1 MKDAVTAW
9 LANPVTGVLFAV
21 LWLVILIT
29 VTIGVAGVIR
39 TGGIQVMG
47 LLSARPML
55 LPGYPRRGHLYPP
68 LLLFLIAML
77 GVVMLS
83 WGGALM
89 WLVDAVDLAPILAV
103 LIAVGGWIVSIALG
117 VGIARGERAEGLAYA
132 VLVMIRPAAPLLA
145 RLVPPGSGEGE
156 AAAGDDEDEDEDE
169 EELAEHEVRA
179 FIGAGEA
186 AGILEREDAE
196 LIASVVE
203 LADTVAREIMTPR
216 TDIVAVPVDCEFEQ
230 LQEAFAISMFTRLP
244 VYRDTLDRIEGLLHV
259 KDVFKAAAAG
269 RRPPAGELLRPVPI
283 VPETKPLRDLLREFQ
298 AERQQLAVVVD
309 EYGGT
314 SGIVTLEDV
323 LEEIV
328 GEIQDEHQAEVP
340 DVEDEGSG
348 SFLVAGGAHVE
359 VLETLFGVEVGEMDF
374 DSVAGLVLDR
384 LGHLP
389 RTGETIAW
397 RGLALEAVE
406 VDRRR
411 LKRVRVGRLPVK
423 DGA

>member
-1 MKDAVTAW
+1 MKGAIVAW
-9 LANPVTGVLFAV
+9 LENPVTGVLLAGF
-21 LWLVILIT
+21 WLVVLIAVAT
-29 VTIGVAGVIR
+29 GVAGVIR

-47 LLSARPML
+47 LLSAKPSL
-55 LPGYPRRGHLYPP
+55 LPGYPRRGHLFPP
-68 LLLFLIAML
+68 LVLFLLAIL
-77 GVVMLS
+77 GGVMMA
-83 WGGALM
+83 WAAALM
-89 WLVDAVDLAPILAV
+89 WLVDAMDLAPAVAAIFALAGWG
-103 LIAVGGWIVSIALG
+103 LAIAVAA
-117 VGIARGERAEGLAYA
+117 GIARGDFAEELAHA
-132 VLVMIRPAAPLLA
+132 VLVMIRPAAPLLT
-145 RLVPPGSGEGE
+145 RLVPAGAGEGE
-156 AAAGDDEDEDEDE
+156 TTASDDEDEDE
-169 EELAEHEVRA
+169 EELDEHEVKA

-216 TDIVAVPVDCEFEQ
+216 TDIVAVPVNSEFED
-230 LQEAFAISMFTRLP
+230 LQNAFVSSMFTRLP

-269 RRPPAGELLRPVPI
+269 RRPSAGELLRPVPV

-298 AERQQLAVVVD
+298 TERQQLAVVVD

-328 GEIQDEHQAEVP
+328 GEIQDEHQAELP
-340 DVEDEGSG
+340 DVEEEGDG
-348 SFLVAGGAHVE
+348 SFLIAGGAHVE
-359 VLETLFGVEVGEMDF
+359 VLERIFGVEVGEVDF

-389 RTGETIAW
+389 RAGETITW
-397 RGLALEAVE
+397 KSLRLDAVE

-411 LKRVRVGRLPVK
+411 LKRVRVTRL
-423 DGA
+423 AE

>member
-1 MKDAVTAW
+1 MREAIVAW
-9 LANPVTGVLFAV
+9 LANPVTGVLLAGF
-21 LWLVILIT
+21 WLVVLIAVAT
-29 VTIGVAGVIR
+29 GVAGVIR

-47 LLSARPML
+47 LLSARPSL

-68 LLLFLIAML
+68 LVLFLLAVL
-77 GVVMLS
+77 GGVMMGWAAS
-83 WGGALM
+83 LM
-89 WLVDAVDLAPILAV
+89 WLVDAVHLTPAVAAIIALAGWGLA
-103 LIAVGGWIVSIALG
+103 IAVAA
-117 VGIARGERAEGLAYA
+117 GIARGDFAEGLAHA
-132 VLVMIRPAAPLLA
+132 VLVMIRPAAPLLT
-145 RLVPPGSGEGE
+145 RLVPAGAGEGE
-156 AAAGDDEDEDEDE
+156 STANEDEDDDE
-169 EELAEHEVRA
+169 EELDEHEVKA

-216 TDIVAVPVDCEFEQ
+216 TDIVAVPVNSEFED
-230 LQEAFAISMFTRLP
+230 LQNAFVSSMFTRLP

-269 RRPPAGELLRPVPI
+269 RRPSAGELLRPVPV

-328 GEIQDEHQAEVP
+328 GEIQDEHQAELPEVEEEP
-340 DVEDEGSG
+340 DG
-348 SFLVAGGAHVE
+348 SFLIAGGAHVE
-359 VLETLFGVEVGEMDF
+359 VLERVFGVEVGEVDF

-389 RTGETIAW
+389 RAGETITW
-397 RGLALEAVE
+397 KSLRLEAVE

-411 LKRVRVGRLPVK
+411 LKRVRVTRI
-423 DGA
+423 AE

>member
-1 MKDAVTAW
+1 VREALSAW
-9 LANPVTGVLFAV
+9 LANPVTGLLFAALSFVV
-21 LWLVILIT
+21 LMAVA
-29 VTIGVAGVIR
+29 IGVTGVIR
-39 TGGIQVMG
+39 TGGIQVMS
-47 LLSARPML
+47 LLSARPSL
-55 LPGYPRRGHLYPP
+55 LPGYPRRGHMFPP
-68 LLLFLIAML
+68 LVLFFVTVL
-77 GVVMLS
+77 GLAALG

-89 WLVDAVDLAPILAV
+89 WSVATLDLPLPLAMLAAVAGWTLAI
-103 LIAVGGWIVSIALG
+103 GLG
-117 VGIARGERAEGLAYA
+117 VQTARGDRAEGIAHA
-132 VLVMIRPAAPLLA
+132 VLVMSRPFAPLLA
-145 RLVPPGSGEGE
+145 RLVVSGQGE
-156 AAAGDDEDEDEDE
+156 VDASPAEDEDQDGGED
-169 EELAEHEVRA
+169 LDEHEVRA

-196 LIASVVE
+196 LVASVVE

-216 TDIVAVPVDCEFEQ
+216 TDIVAAPVDSGFEE
-230 LQEAFAISMFTRLP
+230 LQRLFVTSMFTRLP
-244 VYRDTLDRIEGLLHV
+244 VFRETLDRIEGLVHV
-259 KDVFKAAAAG
+259 KDVLKAAAAG
-269 RRPPAGELLRPVPI
+269 QRPSAGELLRPVPV
-283 VPETKPLRDLLREFQ
+283 VPETKSLRDLLREFQ

-328 GEIQDEHQAEVP
+328 GEIHDEHQAEVP
-340 DVEDEGSG
+340 DVQEEGNG
-348 SFLVAGGAHVE
+348 SFLVAGGANVE

-389 RTGETIAW
+389 KAGEVITW

-411 LKRVRVGRLPVK
+411 LKRVRVSSLAGRG
-423 DGA
+423 DGC